1 MYAYMVTVTTSNAHK
16 RSRTQPGAFHLVQ
29 LLWIGC
35 LSKTV
40 PWMLR
45 CLQACKNKDCVLSLQ
60 VHGGPIDDVSPII
73 HVQLEQ
79 PLETIWQGKALLQRV
94 VDDAF
99 QNEGVLFT
107 VHRLSDLDKAYSKT
121 PASICIAITAQHSQA
136 DMQKAADA
144 LQKACSRCLAAN

>member
-1 MYAYMVTVTTSNAHK
+1 
-16 RSRTQPGAFHLVQ
+16 
-29 LLWIGC
+29 
-35 LSKTV
+35 
-40 PWMLR
+40 MLR
-45 CLQACKNKDCVLSLQ
+45 CVQACKNKDCVLSQ
-60 VHGGPIDDVSPII
+60 VHGGPNDDVSPVI

>member
-1 MYAYMVTVTTSNAHK
+1 MYAYIVTLIPSNAHK
-16 RSRTQPGAFHLVQ
+16 RSQVQPGAFHLVQ
-29 LLWIGC
+29 SFVTGR
-35 LSKTV
+35 LSESV
-40 PWMLR
+40 ACMLR
-45 CLQACKNKDCVLSLQ
+45 CLQACKYKDCVLFLQ
-60 VHGGPIDDVSPII
+60 VHGGPNDDVSPVI

-99 QNEGVLFT
+99 QTEGVLFT

-144 LQKACSRCLAAN
+144 LQKACSRCFAAN